1 MLRFCWLRIRQSPCL
16 EFLDFGSMDLVNL
29 SFVAFMTVHSLIVL
43 NAFKISLSADKKVSM
58 IDLD

>member
-1 MLRFCWLRIRQSPCL
+1 MLRFWWLRIRQTPCL

-29 SFVAFMTVHSLIVL
+29 SFVAFMTVHSLIVF
-43 NAFKISLSADKKVSM
+43 NAFKISLSADKKVSL

>member
-1 MLRFCWLRIRQSPCL
+1 MLRFWWLRIRQSPCL

-29 SFVAFMTVHSLIVL
+29 SFVAFMTVHSLIVF
-43 NAFKISLSADKKVSM
+43 NAFKISLSADKKVSL